1 MDAELR
7 TALTPLLPR
16 LRRFAMTL
24 AGSLPE
30 ADALVQ
36 AACERALRT
45 SQAWLPGTRLDSWLY
60 RIIHDI
66 WIDRRVPPAPADAPV
81 ESGPTGERAGIGPTL
96 DAVRRDLA
104 TMPEEQRTILLL
116 VCADGFTYKET
127 AEALGIP
134 TASVIRHLAH
144 ARLALMGGVR
154 LPDASDA
161 QDP

>member
-16 LRRFAMTL
+16 LRRFAMAM
-24 AGSLPE
+24 AGSLSE

-36 AACERALRT
+36 AACERALR
-45 SQAWLPGTRLDSWLY
+45 SDHEWLPGTRLDSWLY
-60 RIIHDI
+60 RIIRGI
-66 WIDRRVPPAPADAPV
+66 WVDRCTTPADATPAPV
-81 ESGPTGERAGIGPTL
+81 EHDPASRRAGLGPTL
-96 DAVRRDLA
+96 EAVRRDLA
-104 TMPEEQRTILLL
+104 TMPMEQRTILLL

-144 ARLALMGGVR
+144 ARLALMSG
-154 LPDASDA
+154 A